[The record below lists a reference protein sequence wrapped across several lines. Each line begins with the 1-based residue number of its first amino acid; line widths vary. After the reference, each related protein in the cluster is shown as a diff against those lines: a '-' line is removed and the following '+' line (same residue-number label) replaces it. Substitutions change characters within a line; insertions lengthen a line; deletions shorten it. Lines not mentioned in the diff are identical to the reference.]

1 MNRANAVFP
10 RAWALAALVAL
21 SAFAAAP
28 GCVRGPGVSAD
39 VPLRR
44 VVLYRNGVG
53 YFERSGP
60 IDDERIEFRV
70 RREQLGDFLSSL
82 AVVARGGG
90 GVRGVAFATPP
101 PEEPA
106 PPQPPCNRL
115 PWECPPPPP
124 PPPPPDPM
132 IDVAIEMDEGGGAGD
147 VTVAYV
153 VEAPVWRPTYRII
166 MDEGDGSALLQG
178 WAVIQNRS
186 GEDWSQVALTVS
198 EGAPLTFRADLA
210 TPHVPFRP
218 LVTDFGEV
226 VQAPVSGAV
235 SVSRPR
241 REQQPS
247 AESAPGA
254 SRPSADISPPPP
266 ARPRAGA
273 ARSSAEE
280 SHHRVV
286 EAESAPEPFD
296 QGDIFQ
302 EIDADSTAGSL
313 AVLALRAQEGGV
325 ARYHARGAVSVPNDS
340 STLVAILNDRVE
352 ADDTLLFQPAPGVP
366 ASMRHPF
373 RVVRFRNDMGVA
385 LERGPVAILGR
396 SAFLGQGILEPL
408 PAGAKASV
416 PYALERSVA
425 VTSAVDERPGGAKLV
440 KIVRGRVTVQRFSTR
455 KTTYDAR
462 NLGDERVDLWVRHA
476 RRRGYE
482 MVGPREGAEET
493 GDEAVL
499 LPMEVAAGGEAK
511 LVVEERSPV
520 VVEVEI
526 LSPLAREAIA
536 VYLTGPAVD
545 AIARPLLERAL
556 DAGRR
561 LDDLEQQRSRTEE
574 ERREVHRM
582 LQEVRSD
589 LSVLGDNPRATALRN
604 GLTRRMAE
612 LGRRF
617 EDLTALIVDVGSRI
631 GEARI
636 ELAEAIRALDLR
648 VE

>member
-1 MNRANAVFP
+1 
-10 RAWALAALVAL
+10 
-21 SAFAAAP
+21 
-28 GCVRGPGVSAD
+28 
-39 VPLRR
+39 
-44 VVLYRNGVG
+44 
-53 YFERSGP
+53 
-60 IDDERIEFRV
+60 
-70 RREQLGDFLSSL
+70 
-82 AVVARGGG
+82 
-90 GVRGVAFATPP
+90 
-101 PEEPA
+101 
-106 PPQPPCNRL
+106 CNRL
-115 PWECPPPPP
+115 PWECP

-241 REQQPS
+241 REQQQPS
-247 AESAPGA
+247 SEAADDGP
-254 SRPSADISPPPP
+254 RPSASPSP
-266 ARPRAGA
+266 RPGRSRSGSA
-273 ARSSAEE
+273 A
-280 SHHRVV
+280 
-286 EAESAPEPFD
+286 APYYDVSEPELEPVD
-296 QGDIFQ
+296 QSNIFQ

-425 VTSAVDERPGGAKLV
+425 VTSVVDERPGGAKLV

-455 KTTYDAR
+455 KTTYDVR

-499 LPMEVAAGGEAK
+499 LPMEIAAGGEAK
-511 LVVEERSPV
+511 LDVEERSPV

-526 LSPLAREAIA
+526 LSSLAREAIA

-582 LQEVRSD
+582 LQEIRSD
-589 LSVLGDNPRATALRN
+589 LSVLGDNPRATALRDR
-604 GLTRRMAE
+604 LTRRMAE